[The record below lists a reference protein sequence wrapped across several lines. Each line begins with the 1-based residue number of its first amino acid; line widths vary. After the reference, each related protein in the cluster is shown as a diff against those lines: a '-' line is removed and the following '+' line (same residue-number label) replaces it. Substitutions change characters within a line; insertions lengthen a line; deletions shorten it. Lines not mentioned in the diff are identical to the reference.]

1 MSKGKR
7 VRFAQDVADR
17 EWSIKVLRDVIFPE
31 IYEMYGPNAE
41 PQYQL
46 PATVIEEL
54 RRQVYSDEQKG
65 GIIAEESVKSKV
77 PQNKKK
83 KGIKK
88 AASNDDANQQGRVY
102 KGA

>member
-1 MSKGKR
+1 MSKAKR

-41 PQYQL
+41 PNYQL
-46 PATVIEEL
+46 PATVLEDL
-54 RRQVYSDEQKG
+54 RRQVYSEEQKEG
-65 GIIAEESVKSKV
+65 VKADESVKSKV
-77 PQNKKK
+77 PQAK
-83 KGIKK
+83 KGISK
-88 AASNDDANQQGRVY
+88 ATSNDEPNQQGRIY